1 VTSRSLALTIA
12 LASCSQAR
20 PETAAPPP
28 PAPAPAPTLRGV
40 DVTVMDRSVAPGED
54 FYGFANGAYLRTAEI
69 PADRSSTGSFVQ
81 VIDLVEGRNHTLADE
96 LATGTAP
103 AGSPERKAGDLY
115 ATFLDEARIDALGLR
130 PLEPTLERIRKLRD
144 ARALAGELG
153 SLVRA
158 DVDIFNCTSFETD
171 RPLGLFVE
179 QDLSE
184 PARNTAYLLQGGL
197 GLPDRS
203 YYLDESPKLAD
214 IRAKYVTHLE
224 TLLRLAGVADGAAKA
239 KRVMALETALARTH
253 ATREASADVQ
263 KGNNP
268 WKRAD
273 FDKRAPGLDWAAFLT
288 AAGLDKQP
296 HFIIWHPTAVTG
308 LAALVKSQPLST
320 WKEYLTVRALDRAA
334 RFLPKAFADE
344 SFAFYGTTLN
354 GTPAQQARW
363 KRALAIVDASI
374 GEALGR
380 AYVQR
385 YFPPEAK
392 AEIKGMVAN
401 IKQAF
406 ARRIEALAWMAPETK
421 KRAQEKLAAL
431 EVGIGYPDAWRD
443 YSGLEIVRGE
453 LLADVERGS
462 LFEYRRNLAKLAA
475 KPDRAE
481 WCMLPHT
488 VNAVNLP
495 VRNAL
500 NFPAGIMEAPFYD
513 AGATPAVKYAAIGA
527 VIGHEISHSFDDQ
540 GAQFDASGRLTAWWT
555 PADLASFQ
563 AAGKKLVAQYDGYR
577 PFPDLAVNG
586 TLTLSENIAD
596 LAGLAAAYDAWRASS
611 SDAPTVDGFTG
622 EQQFFVAFAQTWQSK
637 MREPAYRRRL
647 LTDGHA
653 PGPFRA
659 LTVRNVDAWYAA
671 FPVKEGEA
679 LYLAPEAR
687 VRVW

>member
-1 VTSRSLALTIA
+1 
-12 LASCSQAR
+12 
-20 PETAAPPP
+20 
-28 PAPAPAPTLRGV
+28 
-40 DVTVMDRSVAPGED
+40 
-54 FYGFANGAYLRTAEI
+54 
-69 PADRSSTGSFVQ
+69 
-81 VIDLVEGRNHTLADE
+81 
-96 LATGTAP
+96 
-103 AGSPERKAGDLY
+103 
-115 ATFLDEARIDALGLR
+115 
-130 PLEPTLERIRKLRD
+130 
-144 ARALAGELG
+144 
-153 SLVRA
+153 
-158 DVDIFNCTSFETD
+158 
-171 RPLGLFVE
+171 
-179 QDLSE
+179 
-184 PARNTAYLLQGGL
+184 
-197 GLPDRS
+197 
-203 YYLDESPKLAD
+203 
-214 IRAKYVTHLE
+214 
-224 TLLRLAGVADGAAKA
+224 
-239 KRVMALETALARTH
+239 
-253 ATREASADVQ
+253 
-263 KGNNP
+263 
-268 WKRAD
+268 
-273 FDKRAPGLDWAAFLT
+273 
-288 AAGLDKQP
+288 
-296 HFIIWHPTAVTG
+296 
-308 LAALVKSQPLST
+308 
-320 WKEYLTVRALDRAA
+320 
-334 RFLPKAFADE
+334 
-344 SFAFYGTTLN
+344 
-354 GTPAQQARW
+354 
-363 KRALAIVDASI
+363 
-374 GEALGR
+374 
-380 AYVQR
+380 
-385 YFPPEAK
+385 
-392 AEIKGMVAN
+392 MVAN

-406 ARRIEALAWMAPETK
+406 AHRIEALDWMAPETK

-453 LLADVERGS
+453 LLADVERAS
-462 LFEYRRNLAKLAA
+462 LFEYRRNLTKLAA
-475 KPDRAE
+475 KPDRGE

-540 GAQFDASGRLTAWWT
+540 GAQFDASGRLTVWWT

-679 LYLAPEAR
+679 LYLATDAR